1 MKKTILL
8 LTILFNCMSCAAE
21 KSKIINEPKSVT
33 KSGSKKGSKEKAEMN
48 SGFEIGGLAPDFTLN
63 NENGIAETLSKYRGK
78 YVLIYFYP
86 KDDTPGCTAEAC
98 SIRDNINN
106 FKQLDVKVFGIS
118 ADDEASHKKFI
129 AKYNLPFSLL
139 ADTKKEVAKLYG
151 ADGIFI
157 KRISFLIDKEGK
169 FAKLYPNVNPSQHAA
184 EILADLA
191 ELNN

>member
-86 KDDTPGCTAEAC
+86 KDDTPVV
-98 SIRDNINN
+98 S
-106 FKQLDVKVFGIS
+106 
-118 ADDEASHKKFI
+118 
-129 AKYNLPFSLL
+129 
-139 ADTKKEVAKLYG
+139 
-151 ADGIFI
+151 
-157 KRISFLIDKEGK
+157 
-169 FAKLYPNVNPSQHAA
+169 
-184 EILADLA
+184 
-191 ELNN
+191 

>member
-21 KSKIINEPKSVT
+21 KSKIIN

-48 SGFEIGGLAPDFTLN
+48 SGFEIGSLAPDFTLN

-98 SIRDNINN
+98 SIRDNVNN

-169 FAKLYPNVNPSQHAA
+169 FAKLYPNVNPSQHVA

-191 ELNN
+191 ELN